1 MAEGDPLATRQSY
14 PGDLAAELAAEGLG
28 DAEEIGRGG
37 FGIVYRCAQPT
48 LDRVVAVKV
57 LNSDLDDENI
67 DRFLRE
73 QRAMGRLS
81 GHPNIATIMQVGVTS
96 GGRPYLVMPYY
107 PKGSLEA
114 LISRH
119 GPLDWVEMLSVGVK
133 IAGAL
138 DAAHRAGILHRD
150 VKPGNI
156 LLSDYGEPQ
165 LTDFGIARVSGGFQ
179 TSSGLITGSPA
190 FTAPEV
196 LEGGVPTV
204 ASDVYSL
211 GATLFCA
218 LTGHAA
224 FERKQGEK
232 VVAQFLRITSQP
244 IPDLRERG
252 MPGDVAATIEEAMAR
267 DSAERPA
274 SVAELGDRLRQVQL
288 HNKLSV
294 DAMAKPVELGV
305 ERQAPPEPQA
315 GRRRTVTPPP
325 TPATKY
331 RPATPVKGLVNRERL
346 IELLRGGGRR
356 RLVFIHAP
364 LGYGKTTLA
373 AQWRDELTRT
383 GVAVGWLTIDDD
395 DNNVVWLLA
404 HLVEAIRRVR
414 PSLAESL
421 GATLEEH
428 GENADRYVLT
438 ALVDEIH
445 AGGERMAVV
454 IDDWH
459 RVSDARTI
467 AALGFL
473 IDNGCHHLQ
482 LIVTSWSGSGLAL
495 GKLRIH
501 DELVEID
508 STTMRFDVD
517 ESRVLLLEVGNLEIS
532 PGDVASLTT
541 STDGWAAGLQLA
553 TLSLRGARDAESLLA
568 RMSGHDA
575 VVGEVVGEFLAENV
589 LDTLEPELLDFLTLT
604 SITER
609 TCGPLA
615 GTLAGVPGGQARL
628 EDVERRGLFLRRT
641 AEDRTWFRYHHMFA
655 EFLRRRLE
663 RDRPDAIND
672 LHRAA
677 AAWFAANHD
686 LSEAVDHA
694 LAAGDPAYAIE
705 LVEQDETYLLEQSK
719 MTTFLAIVKKL
730 PPQMVVARAPLQ
742 LVIAWANILLQR
754 RAETY
759 TALSRFETALK
770 SSGLPESAQTD
781 LRVDADVVRSV
792 AEAFGDHTAGIDAL
806 VAEVLGRPDTL
817 PPRVAGVAGNIAT
830 FAAIYRFDY
839 DGARRHS
846 AFAAQYHDLM
856 GAFAHV
862 YRLCFD
868 AIAAKHE
875 LDISG
880 AMDALRQAH
889 GMGTELGPHSHAVRV
904 AGALL
909 GELLYETGELA
920 ESSHI
925 IEESYALGAEGG
937 AVDYMIALYGTAARL
952 KAAAGDL
959 DAAAAR
965 LADGMRVAER
975 LDLPRLAAMIT
986 NMRIRMGMPITP
998 DLADRLRSS
1007 PGVAPCDDGIAII
1020 TAELDEDSAV
1030 RLLAASDSADDRA
1043 EALRRAEQLVSGID
1057 GGQRPW
1063 AALQAGLLVAHTLVA
1078 AGRRA
1083 DALGRPAVVRCAE
1096 LGLSRLLQ
1104 DAGLN

>member
-14 PGDLAAELAAEGLG
+14 AGDLTAELADEGFG
-28 DAEEIGRGG
+28 EAQEIGRGG

-48 LDRVVAVKV
+48 LDRTVAVKV

-81 GHPNIATIMQVGVTS
+81 GHPNIATIMQVGVTT
-96 GGRPYLVMPYY
+96 GGRPYLVMPFYA
-107 PKGSLEA
+107 KGSLEA
-114 LISRH
+114 LIAKH

-138 DAAHRAGILHRD
+138 DAAHGAGILHRD

-196 LEGGVPTV
+196 LEGGAPSVV
-204 ASDVYSL
+204 SDVYSL

-224 FERKQGEK
+224 FERRQGEK

-252 MPGDVAATIEEAMAR
+252 MPDDVAAAIEQAMSR
-267 DSAERPA
+267 DPAERPA
-274 SVAELGDRLRQVQL
+274 SVSELGDILREVQQ
-288 HNKLSV
+288 HNKLGV
-294 DAMAKPVELGV
+294 DVMARPVELGV
-305 ERQAPPEPQA
+305 ERQAPAPSAE
-315 GRRRTVTPPP
+315 RRRTVTPPP

-346 IELLRGGGRR
+346 TRLLREGDRR

-364 LGYGKTTLA
+364 LGYGKSTLA
-373 AQWRDELTRT
+373 AQWRDELTGA
-383 GVAVGWLTIDDD
+383 GVAVGWLTIDED
-395 DNNVVWLLA
+395 DNNVVWFLA

-414 PSLAESL
+414 PGLAESL

-438 ALVDEIH
+438 ALVDGIH
-445 AGGERMAVV
+445 ASGERMAVV

-459 RVSDARTI
+459 RVSDPRTS
-467 AALGFL
+467 AALGLL

-482 LIVTSWSGSGLAL
+482 LIVTSWSGSGLPL
-495 GKLRIH
+495 SKLRIH
-501 DELVEID
+501 DELVEINEN
-508 STTMRFDVD
+508 TMRFDV
-517 ESRVLLLEVGNLEIS
+517 EEARALLLEVGKLDLS
-532 PGDVASLTT
+532 PEDVAALTT
-541 STDGWAAGLQLA
+541 STDGWAAALQLA
-553 TLSLRGARDAESLLA
+553 TLSLRGAEDAVSLIA
-568 RMSGHDA
+568 RIAGHDG

-589 LDTLEPELLDFLTLT
+589 LDTLEPELLDYLMLT
-604 SITER
+604 SITSQI
-609 TCGPLA
+609 CGPLA
-615 GTLAGVPGGQARL
+615 EALTGLPGGQARL
-628 EDVERRGLFLRRT
+628 EDVERRGLFLRR
-641 AEDRTWFRYHHMFA
+641 ACEDRTWFRYHHMFA
-655 EFLRRRLE
+655 EFLRRRLQ
-663 RDRPDAIND
+663 RDRPGIINE

-686 LSEAVDHA
+686 LNDAVDHA

-730 PPQMVVARAPLQ
+730 PPQAVVARAPLQ

-759 TALSRFETALK
+759 TALNRFETALR
-770 SSGLPESAQTD
+770 SSGLPESVQTD

-792 AEAFGDHTAGIDAL
+792 AEAFGDHIDRIEAL
-806 VAEVLGRPDTL
+806 VAEVLARPDSL

-839 DGARRHS
+839 AAARRHS
-846 AFAAQYHDLM
+846 AFAARYHDLM
-856 GAFAHV
+856 GAFAPV

-868 AIAAKHE
+868 AIAAKHQ

-889 GMGTELGPHSHAVRV
+889 GMGAELGPHSHAVRV

-909 GELLYETGELA
+909 GELLYDTGELA
-920 ESSHI
+920 EASRI
-925 IEESYALGAEGG
+925 IEESYVLGSEGG

-952 KAAAGDL
+952 KAADGDL
-959 DAAAAR
+959 DAAATR
-965 LADGMRVAER
+965 LSDGMRAAER
-975 LDLPRLAAMIT
+975 LDLPRLAAVMT
-986 NMRIRMGMPITP
+986 NLRIRLGLPVTP
-998 DLADRLRSS
+998 DVASRLHASS
-1007 PGVAPCDDGIAII
+1007 AVIAGVDGIATI
-1020 TAELDEDSAV
+1020 TAEFEEDCAV

-1043 EALRRAEQLVSGID
+1043 EALRRAEQLDAGID
-1057 GGQRPW
+1057 GAQRPW
-1063 AALQAGLLVAHTLVA
+1063 AALQAGLLVAETLVA
-1078 AGRRA
+1078 AGRQA
-1083 DALGRPAVVRCAE
+1083 DGLGHPAVARCAE
-1096 LGLSRLLQ
+1096 LGLTRILE
-1104 DAGLN
+1104 DAGLA